1 MRISLLA
8 RLMGQ
13 YNNNDNYN
21 GSVLFCSLASVGV
34 CRLSSSSVVVCNA
47 VGGQAGRPPGA
58 LAVGRPTRHGGPVQL
73 RPVSATPVRLVM
85 FLQRQSGERMQ
96 YMLDWLIQRLIKQLN
111 QRSSKCL
118 IWSNWIDSS
127 IALNRG
133 HGSTVGPATVSI
145 SRLINRLVQPSDRV
159 KWLCTRVIRL
169 TTAARPI
176 RLNLSRCG
184 SRYFLSE
191 GDMCSWLIIHSDGTR
206 VRSVFI
212 DVDCLSI
219 FPDDISKTMQL

>member
-1 MRISLLA
+1 
-8 RLMGQ
+8 MGQ

-47 VGGQAGRPPGA
+47 AGGQAGRPPGA

-118 IWSNWIDSS
+118 IWSNWTDSS

-145 SRLINRLVQPSDRV
+145 SRLINRLVQPSALYTCNSFDHSRQAHTFESV
-159 KWLCTRVIRL
+159 SVWFTL
-169 TTAARPI
+169 
-176 RLNLSRCG
+176 LSLRG
-184 SRYFLSE
+184 RHVFLVDYPQRRHSRA
-191 GDMCSWLIIHSDGTR
+191 
-206 VRSVFI
+206 
-212 DVDCLSI
+212 
-219 FPDDISKTMQL
+219 

>member
-34 CRLSSSSVVVCNA
+34 GNA
-47 VGGQAGRPPGA
+47 AGGQAGRPPGA

-118 IWSNWIDSS
+118 I
-127 IALNRG
+127 
-133 HGSTVGPATVSI
+133 
-145 SRLINRLVQPSDRV
+145 
-159 KWLCTRVIRL
+159 
-169 TTAARPI
+169 
-176 RLNLSRCG
+176 
-184 SRYFLSE
+184 
-191 GDMCSWLIIHSDGTR
+191 
-206 VRSVFI
+206 
-212 DVDCLSI
+212 
-219 FPDDISKTMQL
+219 